1 MTVDPFD
8 LLVLQIVAR
17 GGIMVQDQITDRIAQ
32 ENAEQIFGRS
42 RNLEA
47 SLKRLQVQG
56 YLELRPVVYSAAT
69 ASPGNV
75 DDVAIRVGKK
85 VFDRAYYVTQRAS
98 GEFNMAL
105 PPSVRE
111 SFLEHH
117 LKTLDAAHR
126 LERRFRDQGCEILS
140 FKLESDLIRERSSG
154 KVFDHR
160 GMALGKFPDAVLTVR
175 HPDGREES
183 INIEYVSSKYTD
195 QMIREKHDQFTGKTA
210 WAASNE
216 ETANRVERITGG
228 GEVLLV

>member
-1 MTVDPFD
+1 VDPFD

-32 ENAEQIFGRS
+32 KNARELFGRPRS
-42 RNLEA
+42 LEA
-47 SLKRLQVQG
+47 SLKRLQIKG

-69 ASPGNV
+69 AAPGNGA
-75 DDVAIRVGKK
+75 DVAIRVGKK
-85 VFDRAYYVTQRAS
+85 VYDRAYYVTQRAS

-117 LKTLDAAHR
+117 LKTLDAAFR
-126 LERRFRDQGCEILS
+126 VERRSRDQGCEILS
-140 FKLESDLIRERSSG
+140 FRLESDLIRERFSG
-154 KVFDHR
+154 ITFDHE
-160 GMALGKFPDAVLTVR
+160 GITLGKFPDAILAVR

-195 QMIREKHDQFTGKTA
+195 EMIREKHDQFPGTTV

-216 ETANRVERITGG
+216 ETARRVERLTE